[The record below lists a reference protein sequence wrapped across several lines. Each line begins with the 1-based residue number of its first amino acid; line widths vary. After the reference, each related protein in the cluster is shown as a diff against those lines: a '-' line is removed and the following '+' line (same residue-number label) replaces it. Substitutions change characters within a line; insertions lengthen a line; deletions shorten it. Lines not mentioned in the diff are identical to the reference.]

1 MHGFSGAKGGGSG
14 SSFKQRP
21 DTLRSTDT
29 VEGLLGLCAG
39 PIKGLTRGLKS
50 LKIDGTPL
58 EDESGKLNFENFVA
72 VLADGDPTAFPQ
84 QVDLRLGA
92 GGSPVGVNLALSN
105 TNASGPG
112 PWITKSVANLNADFL
127 DFRFLVNQLYRDRKS
142 GISDIGKASGRESWG
157 KNV

>member
-29 VEGLLGLCAG
+29 FEGLLGLCAG

-105 TNASGPG
+105 TNRSEERRVGKECAS
-112 PWITKSVANLNADFL
+112 TC
-127 DFRFLVNQLYRDRKS
+127 RFWCSPEHEK
-142 GISDIGKASGRESWG
+142 K
-157 KNV
+157 KNKYK